1 MNLPT
6 SLPLTRAPRRTARTF
21 LDWPSAADV
30 QSLSAD
36 IALLGIPYNAP
47 YSMEEVAN
55 NQAQAPDAVRA
66 HSDQIQWEDSNY
78 DFDHD
83 GPLLAGKNV
92 RLADCGNV
100 PGHQHDAAGNVKRAE
115 LAVRAILK
123 AGALPV
129 ILGGDHGATV
139 PALRAYEGRGPITL
153 IHIDAHLDWRDHVN
167 GVRDGYSSP
176 IRRASELPWIE
187 GAWQI
192 GLRGVGSAREE
203 EVADARKWDSNLV
216 TAWDLHEMGV
226 AALLERLPTGKNVYL
241 TIDADGLDPTIM
253 PGVMAPV
260 PGGVTFPQARAIIRH
275 AVMKNRLVGM
285 DIVEIAPERDV
296 GGLTAI
302 TAGRLITN
310 MVGCAVR
317 AGYFG

>member
-1 MNLPT
+1 
-6 SLPLTRAPRRTARTF
+6 
-21 LDWPSAADV
+21 
-30 QSLSAD
+30 
-36 IALLGIPYNAP
+36 
-47 YSMEEVAN
+47 
-55 NQAQAPDAVRA
+55 
-66 HSDQIQWEDSNY
+66 
-78 DFDHD
+78 
-83 GPLLAGKNV
+83 
-92 RLADCGNV
+92 
-100 PGHQHDAAGNVKRAE
+100 
-115 LAVRAILK
+115 
-123 AGALPV
+123 
-129 ILGGDHGATV
+129 V
-139 PALRAYEGRGPITL
+139 PALRAYEGRGPITI

-203 EVADARKWDSNLV
+203 EVADARKWGSNLI
-216 TAWDLHEMGV
+216 TAWDLHEMGI
-226 AALLERLPTGKNVYL
+226 AALLEQLPTGKNVYL

-253 PGVMAPV
+253 PGVIAPV
-260 PGGVTFPQARAIIRH
+260 PGGVTFVQARGIIRH

-310 MVGCAVR
+310 MIGCAVR